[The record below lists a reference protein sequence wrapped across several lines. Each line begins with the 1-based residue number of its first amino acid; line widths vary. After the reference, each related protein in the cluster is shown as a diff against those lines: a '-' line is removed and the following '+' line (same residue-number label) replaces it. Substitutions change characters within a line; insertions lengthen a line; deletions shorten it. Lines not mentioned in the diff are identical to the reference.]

1 MDSEKVIKRDNEY
14 VLHTYARN
22 PIVLEK
28 GHGLYA
34 EGPEGQ
40 KYLDFTS
47 GIGVNSL
54 GYCDMTWAE
63 AVFGQAHK
71 LQHTSNLYYT
81 APCGKLAK
89 KLCKRTGMSK
99 VFFGNSGAE
108 ANEGA
113 IKAARKYSFD
123 KYGAD
128 RYNVIT
134 LVNSF
139 HGRTIATL
147 TATGQ
152 GVFHN
157 YFGPFNEG
165 FQYVKAGDIDA
176 LTEMVDRHTCAVML
190 ELVQG
195 EGGVVALDPEY
206 VQAVRALCDEKD
218 LVLIVD
224 EVQTG
229 VGRTGTFLCCEHYNL
244 QPDVVTLAK
253 GLGGGLPIGAVL
265 MNEKVAAGMG
275 PGSHGS
281 TFGGNPVVCAGAN
294 VVVDRM
300 DASFLAN
307 VNERAVQ
314 LRTGLEK
321 LPRVRSL
328 SGIGLMVGIE
338 FLEGIKAADVLA
350 ACREKGLLVLTAKT
364 RLRLLPPLTL
374 TAHDVEKALGILNE
388 KHLLKMSDLTP
399 DEVAHILDVAD
410 ELKAQ
415 QKAGGTEPL
424 LKGKSV
430 ALMFSKNSTRT
441 RTSFEVGVYQLGG
454 LGNYMNAATELQ
466 SGRGEPLKDT
476 ARVLGRYYDCVV
488 WRTYRQSD
496 LEEFAEFAGV
506 PVINGLT
513 DYAHPCQVLADLMT
527 IRERRGALA
536 GQKLCF
542 VGDGSNMANSLIVG
556 GLLSGMKV
564 DCVCPHGYRPA
575 ADVLMFAH
583 KYGSAFRL
591 LEDPAEGV
599 KDADVVVT
607 AVWNTAAPGTSES
620 ESRLRDFAGFQL
632 TGGLLKAAKPDCMVL
647 HCLPAHRGEEI
658 STAVFEAH
666 ADEIFTEAENRLH
679 VQKAVLAVLLAG
691 K

>member
-1 MDSEKVIKRDNEY
+1 M
-14 VLHTYARN
+14 
-22 PIVLEK
+22 
-28 GHGLYA
+28 
-34 EGPEGQ
+34 
-40 KYLDFTS
+40 
-47 GIGVNSL
+47 
-54 GYCDMTWAE
+54 
-63 AVFGQAHK
+63 
-71 LQHTSNLYYT
+71 
-81 APCGKLAK
+81 
-89 KLCKRTGMSK
+89 
-99 VFFGNSGAE
+99 
-108 ANEGA
+108 
-113 IKAARKYSFD
+113 
-123 KYGAD
+123 
-128 RYNVIT
+128 
-134 LVNSF
+134 
-139 HGRTIATL
+139 
-147 TATGQ
+147 
-152 GVFHN
+152 
-157 YFGPFNEG
+157 
-165 FQYVKAGDIDA
+165 
-176 LTEMVDRHTCAVML
+176 
-190 ELVQG
+190 
-195 EGGVVALDPEY
+195 
-206 VQAVRALCDEKD
+206 
-218 LVLIVD
+218 
-224 EVQTG
+224 
-229 VGRTGTFLCCEHYNL
+229 
-244 QPDVVTLAK
+244 
-253 GLGGGLPIGAVL
+253 
-265 MNEKVAAGMG
+265 
-275 PGSHGS
+275 
-281 TFGGNPVVCAGAN
+281 
-294 VVVDRM
+294 
-300 DASFLAN
+300 
-307 VNERAVQ
+307 
-314 LRTGLEK
+314 
-321 LPRVRSL
+321 
-328 SGIGLMVGIE
+328 
-338 FLEGIKAADVLA
+338 
-350 ACREKGLLVLTAKT
+350 
-364 RLRLLPPLTL
+364 
-374 TAHDVEKALGILNE
+374 

-399 DEVAHILDVAD
+399 AEVAHILDVAD
-410 ELKAQ
+410 ELKAR

-488 WRTYRQSD
+488 WRTYRQRD
-496 LEEFAEFAGV
+496 LEEFAEYAGV

-632 TGGLLKAAKPDCMVL
+632 TSGLLKAAKPDCMVL

>member
-1 MDSEKVIKRDNEY
+1 M
-14 VLHTYARN
+14 
-22 PIVLEK
+22 
-28 GHGLYA
+28 
-34 EGPEGQ
+34 
-40 KYLDFTS
+40 
-47 GIGVNSL
+47 
-54 GYCDMTWAE
+54 
-63 AVFGQAHK
+63 
-71 LQHTSNLYYT
+71 
-81 APCGKLAK
+81 
-89 KLCKRTGMSK
+89 
-99 VFFGNSGAE
+99 
-108 ANEGA
+108 
-113 IKAARKYSFD
+113 
-123 KYGAD
+123 
-128 RYNVIT
+128 
-134 LVNSF
+134 
-139 HGRTIATL
+139 
-147 TATGQ
+147 
-152 GVFHN
+152 
-157 YFGPFNEG
+157 
-165 FQYVKAGDIDA
+165 
-176 LTEMVDRHTCAVML
+176 
-190 ELVQG
+190 
-195 EGGVVALDPEY
+195 
-206 VQAVRALCDEKD
+206 
-218 LVLIVD
+218 
-224 EVQTG
+224 
-229 VGRTGTFLCCEHYNL
+229 
-244 QPDVVTLAK
+244 
-253 GLGGGLPIGAVL
+253 
-265 MNEKVAAGMG
+265 
-275 PGSHGS
+275 
-281 TFGGNPVVCAGAN
+281 
-294 VVVDRM
+294 
-300 DASFLAN
+300 
-307 VNERAVQ
+307 
-314 LRTGLEK
+314 
-321 LPRVRSL
+321 
-328 SGIGLMVGIE
+328 
-338 FLEGIKAADVLA
+338 
-350 ACREKGLLVLTAKT
+350 
-364 RLRLLPPLTL
+364 
-374 TAHDVEKALGILNE
+374 

-513 DYAHPCQVLADLMT
+513 DYAHPCQVLADRMT

-607 AVWNTAAPGTSES
+607 AVWNTAAPRTSES

-632 TGGLLKAAKPDCMVL
+632 TSSLLKAAKPDCMVQ
-647 HCLPAHRGEEI
+647 HPLPAHRGEEI
-658 STAVFEAH
+658 APDVLETH
-666 ADEIFTEAENRLH
+666 ADEIFDEAENRIY
-679 VQKAVLAVLLAG
+679 VEKAVLAVLLAG

>member
-1 MDSEKVIKRDNEY
+1 M
-14 VLHTYARN
+14 
-22 PIVLEK
+22 
-28 GHGLYA
+28 
-34 EGPEGQ
+34 
-40 KYLDFTS
+40 
-47 GIGVNSL
+47 
-54 GYCDMTWAE
+54 
-63 AVFGQAHK
+63 
-71 LQHTSNLYYT
+71 
-81 APCGKLAK
+81 
-89 KLCKRTGMSK
+89 
-99 VFFGNSGAE
+99 
-108 ANEGA
+108 
-113 IKAARKYSFD
+113 
-123 KYGAD
+123 
-128 RYNVIT
+128 
-134 LVNSF
+134 
-139 HGRTIATL
+139 
-147 TATGQ
+147 
-152 GVFHN
+152 
-157 YFGPFNEG
+157 
-165 FQYVKAGDIDA
+165 
-176 LTEMVDRHTCAVML
+176 
-190 ELVQG
+190 
-195 EGGVVALDPEY
+195 
-206 VQAVRALCDEKD
+206 
-218 LVLIVD
+218 
-224 EVQTG
+224 
-229 VGRTGTFLCCEHYNL
+229 
-244 QPDVVTLAK
+244 
-253 GLGGGLPIGAVL
+253 
-265 MNEKVAAGMG
+265 
-275 PGSHGS
+275 
-281 TFGGNPVVCAGAN
+281 
-294 VVVDRM
+294 
-300 DASFLAN
+300 
-307 VNERAVQ
+307 
-314 LRTGLEK
+314 
-321 LPRVRSL
+321 
-328 SGIGLMVGIE
+328 
-338 FLEGIKAADVLA
+338 
-350 ACREKGLLVLTAKT
+350 
-364 RLRLLPPLTL
+364 
-374 TAHDVEKALGILNE
+374 

-454 LGNYMNAATELQ
+454 LGHYMNAATELQ

-564 DCVCPHGYRPA
+564 DCVCPHGYR
-575 ADVLMFAH
+575 
-583 KYGSAFRL
+583 L

-632 TGGLLKAAKPDCMVL
+632 TSDLLKAAKPDCMVL

>member
-1 MDSEKVIKRDNEY
+1 M
-14 VLHTYARN
+14 
-22 PIVLEK
+22 
-28 GHGLYA
+28 
-34 EGPEGQ
+34 
-40 KYLDFTS
+40 
-47 GIGVNSL
+47 
-54 GYCDMTWAE
+54 
-63 AVFGQAHK
+63 
-71 LQHTSNLYYT
+71 
-81 APCGKLAK
+81 
-89 KLCKRTGMSK
+89 
-99 VFFGNSGAE
+99 
-108 ANEGA
+108 
-113 IKAARKYSFD
+113 
-123 KYGAD
+123 
-128 RYNVIT
+128 
-134 LVNSF
+134 
-139 HGRTIATL
+139 
-147 TATGQ
+147 
-152 GVFHN
+152 
-157 YFGPFNEG
+157 
-165 FQYVKAGDIDA
+165 
-176 LTEMVDRHTCAVML
+176 
-190 ELVQG
+190 
-195 EGGVVALDPEY
+195 
-206 VQAVRALCDEKD
+206 
-218 LVLIVD
+218 
-224 EVQTG
+224 
-229 VGRTGTFLCCEHYNL
+229 
-244 QPDVVTLAK
+244 
-253 GLGGGLPIGAVL
+253 
-265 MNEKVAAGMG
+265 
-275 PGSHGS
+275 
-281 TFGGNPVVCAGAN
+281 
-294 VVVDRM
+294 
-300 DASFLAN
+300 
-307 VNERAVQ
+307 
-314 LRTGLEK
+314 
-321 LPRVRSL
+321 
-328 SGIGLMVGIE
+328 
-338 FLEGIKAADVLA
+338 
-350 ACREKGLLVLTAKT
+350 
-364 RLRLLPPLTL
+364 
-374 TAHDVEKALGILNE
+374 
-388 KHLLKMSDLTP
+388 KHLLKMGDLTP
-399 DEVAHILDVAD
+399 AEVAHILDVAD

-564 DCVCPHGYRPA
+564 DCACPHGYRPA

-607 AVWNTAAPGTSES
+607 AVWNTAVPGTSES

-632 TGGLLKAAKPDCMVL
+632 TSGLLKAAKPDCMVL

-679 VQKAVLAVLLAG
+679 VQKAVLAVLLAVLCG
-691 K
+691 IPARAVELEPAYVRTVFDQTNGLPTDEANAVLQTRDVYLWVGSYGGLLRFDGSEFHNFSTEGAIATPSIRCLFEDSAGRL